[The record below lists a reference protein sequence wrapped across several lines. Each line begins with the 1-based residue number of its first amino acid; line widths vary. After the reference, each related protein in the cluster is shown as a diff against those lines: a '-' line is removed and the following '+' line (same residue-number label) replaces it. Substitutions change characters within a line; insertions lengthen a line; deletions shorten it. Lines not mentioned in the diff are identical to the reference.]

1 MNAGSSERVRRLASQ
16 RYVQPAMRAGKTRF
30 SIAVK
35 DLIKDLVADGF
46 PAGNTPQVC
55 TALRKK
61 EFLRDHG
68 LEIEGIDGP
77 PSKMSTTVVYRYR
90 VAGAGKDEGIPQKQ
104 SQGDMP
110 ASPESPEARARRLA
124 GKLRGL
130 LKDELAEYGG
140 GEAFVRWVRGYD
152 EEDEG

>member
-90 VAGAGKDEGIPQKQ
+90 VTDRADQKESVPKQ
-104 SQGDMP
+104 RQG
-110 ASPESPEARARRLA
+110 
-124 GKLRGL
+124 
-130 LKDELAEYGG
+130 
-140 GEAFVRWVRGYD
+140 
-152 EEDEG
+152 